1 MQMSELGER
10 LTIGVTKT
18 YKELQE
24 MVISFV
30 ANREG
35 SKEIILCQAF
45 LKKGRSRDYRKHAKK
60 AEVSRVGFKL
70 RFKLEAPRV

>member
-1 MQMSELGER
+1 MSELGER

-35 SKEIILCQAF
+35 SKEIILCF
-45 LKKGRSRDYRKHAKK
+45 YSINTM
-60 AEVSRVGFKL
+60 KL
-70 RFKLEAPRV
+70 TNMLLIGIIK

>member
-1 MQMSELGER
+1 MSVLGER

-45 LKKGRSRDYRKHAKK
+45 LKKRKVERLSKTRK
-60 AEVSRVGFKL
+60 RAEVSRVGFKL